1 MFHQSTLRMCV
12 CLCLMHQMS
21 NTLSDRGSS
30 LCPSG
35 CECSYCSGCG
45 RKPYSDKYTMHS
57 DTPGSFGANCSSVAD
72 NASPAASGGGG
83 RASGLA
89 LPLVSHDVAE

>member
-1 MFHQSTLRMCV
+1 
-12 CLCLMHQMS
+12 
-21 NTLSDRGSS
+21 
-30 LCPSG
+30 
-35 CECSYCSGCG
+35 
-45 RKPYSDKYTMHS
+45 MHS
-57 DTPGSFGANCSSVAD
+57 DTPGSFGANCSSVVD